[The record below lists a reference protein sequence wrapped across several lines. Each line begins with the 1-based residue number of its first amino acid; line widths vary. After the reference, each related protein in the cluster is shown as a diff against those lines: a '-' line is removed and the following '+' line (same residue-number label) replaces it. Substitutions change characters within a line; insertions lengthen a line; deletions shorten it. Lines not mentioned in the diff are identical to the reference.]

1 MSESSDYTAKSI
13 QVLEDREHVRTR
25 PGMYIG
31 DTEDGTGL
39 HHLVYEVV
47 DNSIDEALA
56 GYCDRIEIIIQADGG
71 LTVEDNGRGIP
82 VDIHPKTGRPAA
94 EVIMASLR
102 SGGKFDS
109 NSYKVSGGL
118 HGVGVSCV
126 NFLSTRLIL
135 QVKRDGK
142 VHELNFAEGIPVG
155 DMKILREDAKTTG
168 TRVTFYP
175 DASIF
180 KITEFSFD
188 ILSQRL
194 RELGYL
200 NAGVR
205 ISVRDE
211 RDGRTNNFH
220 FEGGIIE
227 YVRDINRAREPL
239 HPEPIYLRDDVD
251 GHTVE
256 VALQWT
262 ESTREDCACFTNNIR
277 NRDGG
282 SHLAGFRSALTRTF
296 NQYIQ
301 DNWKGGAKNKK
312 NGASEITGDDIR
324 EGLTSI
330 VSVKVPDPK
339 FSSQTKDKLV
349 SSEVKSIVDSAT
361 SERLNAFLLENPDIA
376 TRIIDNIMRA
386 AEAREAARKARETVR
401 RRSVIDSTSLPGK
414 LADCQE
420 KDPALS
426 ELFIVEGDSA
436 GGSAKQGRDR
446 RTQAILAL
454 RGKILNVEKANLR
467 RTLDNAEITTIIQAL
482 GTGIGAYG
490 PEGFDISKLRYHKII
505 IMTDADVDGAHIRT
519 LLMTFFFR
527 QMLPL
532 IENGHLFIAQPPLYQ
547 IKRNNVE
554 RYIQDESEFNAFI
567 IENGTANALLNV
579 PNTEHTWDTQQLREI
594 TKRFLQYQ
602 EILERLQL
610 RLDDRVIDGI
620 IRHAELN
627 ENTFDREELLLD
639 AMDGVAKALDA
650 QYTGTIFET
659 PTLSYDDAHE
669 RWTATWATRVGGS
682 LRKTLVNNELLQLR
696 DFREL
701 QEIWREWRE
710 LAAHGELALRIGS
723 RNIPI
728 LSMQNLID
736 AVMNEGKRGQSIQ
749 RYKGLGEM
757 NADQLW
763 ETTMETKNR
772 TLLRVTLGDVIEAEN
787 AFSILMGD
795 NVELR
800 REFIEENALNVRN
813 LDV

>member
-1 MSESSDYTAKSI
+1 MTESSDYTAKSI
-13 QVLEDREHVRTR
+13 QVLEDREHVRAR

-56 GYCDRIEIIIQADGG
+56 GHCDRVEIIIHADGG

-142 VHELNFAEGIPVG
+142 VYELNFGEGVPVG

-175 DASIF
+175 DPKIF
-180 KITEFSFD
+180 RITEFSFD

-205 ISVRDE
+205 ITIRDE
-211 RDGRTNNFH
+211 RDGRVNDFL

-239 HPEPIYLRDDVD
+239 HPEPIFLRDEVD

-301 DNWKGGAKNKK
+301 ENAKLPK
-312 NGASEITGDDIR
+312 NRKLPVEITGDDIR

-349 SSEVKSIVDSAT
+349 SSEVKGIVESAT
-361 SERLNAFLLENPDIA
+361 SERLSSFLLENPETA
-376 TRIIDNIMRA
+376 LRIIDNIVRA
-386 AEAREAARKARETVR
+386 AEAREAARKARETVK

-420 KDPALS
+420 RDPALS

-454 RGKILNVEKANLR
+454 RGKILNVEKATMS

-482 GTGIGAYG
+482 GTGIGVPG
-490 PEGFDISKLRYHKII
+490 TDGFDIAKLRYHKII

-547 IKRNNVE
+547 VKRNQQE
-554 RYIQDESEFNAFI
+554 RYIQDEAEFNAFV
-567 IENGTANALLNV
+567 IENGTANAQLSSQQG
-579 PNTEHTWDTQQLREI
+579 EKTWTVDELRDY
-594 TKRFLQYQ
+594 TTRFMRYQ
-602 EILERLQL
+602 EILERLRL
-610 RLDDRVIDGI
+610 RLDDRVIDGV
-620 IRHAELN
+620 IRHVALTEETFASEEALSAAMTTVAE
-627 ENTFDREELLLD
+627 
-639 AMDGVAKALDA
+639 ALDA
-650 QYTGTIFET
+650 QYTGTTFEP
-659 PTLSYDDAHE
+659 PTLSYDEIHE
-669 RWTATWATRVGGS
+669 RWEANWATRVVGS
-682 LRKTLVNNELLQLR
+682 LRRTPVSSELMHLR

-701 QEIWREWRE
+701 TEIWNAWLE
-710 LAAHGELALRIGS
+710 LSSGGDVVIQIGN
-723 RNIPI
+723 RTFPI
-728 LSMQNLID
+728 SSMQSLID
-736 AVMNEGKRGQSIQ
+736 AVMNEGRRGQTIQ

-757 NADQLW
+757 NAEQLW
-763 ETTMETKNR
+763 ETTMEPKNR

-787 AFSILMGD
+787 AFSVLMGD

-813 LDV
+813 LDI